1 MRLQLKPQSLP
12 RLAASVAL
20 AFSLSAAAS
29 PAAIVYFPSED
40 IPIPANFAG
49 VSVDLETGATSTDL
63 AGLPDGDANFFFGG
77 AEISNDAD
85 ETASA
90 PSWQPVRTGTGNTDP
105 IAALT
110 LGTTVDGT
118 STYAAGFGSS
128 GDVSTHFGPLTAG
141 QQEYI
146 GFSLTPNGGGG
157 PLYGWMLVTLQTDAS
172 DLEGT
177 IHSWAYEDQA
187 GVPILVGAIP
197 EPGSAALGL
206 FGLAALALRRR
217 RR

>member
-1 MRLQLKPQSLP
+1 LG
-12 RLAASVAL
+12 
-20 AFSLSAAAS
+20 AAAS
-29 PAAIVYFPSED
+29 NAAIVYFPAED

-77 AEISNDAD
+77 AEITNDAD
-85 ETASA
+85 AAAGA

-105 IAALT
+105 LAVLAN
-110 LGTTVDGT
+110 GVDFVDGT
-118 STYAAGFGSS
+118 STYGTGFGSS
-128 GDVSTHFGPLTAG
+128 GDVSTHFGSFTAG

-146 GFSLTPNGGGG
+146 GFSLTPNGGGAE
-157 PLYGWMLVTLQTDAS
+157 LYGWMLVTLQTDAS

>member
-1 MRLQLKPQSLP
+1 M
-12 RLAASVAL
+12 
-20 AFSLSAAAS
+20 
-29 PAAIVYFPSED
+29 YFPSQD

-49 VSVDLETGATSTDL
+49 VSVDLETGASSTDL

-85 ETASA
+85 ATALS
-90 PSWQPVRTGTGNTDP
+90 PSWQPVRTGSGNTDP

-110 LGTTVDGT
+110 LGTTVDGS
-118 STYAAGFGSS
+118 STYASGFGSS
-128 GDVSTHFGPLTAG
+128 GDVSAHFPPFAAG
-141 QQEYI
+141 SQGYI
-146 GFSLTPNGGGG
+146 GFELTPNGGGG

-187 GVPILVGAIP
+187 GVPIAVGAIP
-197 EPGSAALGL
+197 EPGSAGLGL
-206 FGLAALALRRR
+206 LGLAALAMRRR